1 MKNINYQEL
10 LDEYKP
16 QGRISSNANKLAN
29 GLIHDYCIQVGHGL
43 ARFLEVDICFDNHMA
58 LRVWVQMRLDELD
71 SYVPEEVRAKLES
84 ELYDLLITS
93 NFSYGYL

>member
-58 LRVWVQMRLDELD
+58 LRVWVQKRLDAHKP
-71 SYVPEEVRAKLES
+71 YVFEEMRDKLES
-84 ELYDLLITS
+84 QLNDLLS
-93 NFSYGYL
+93 NSSFGYGYL